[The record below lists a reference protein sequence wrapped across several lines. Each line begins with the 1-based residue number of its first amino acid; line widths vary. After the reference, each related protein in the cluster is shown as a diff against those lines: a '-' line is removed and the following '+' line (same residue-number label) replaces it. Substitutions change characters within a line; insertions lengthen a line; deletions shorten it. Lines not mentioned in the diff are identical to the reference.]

1 VPRPRA
7 LTTNE
12 IEAALASLPG
22 WSLVN
27 GKLHRELRFPD
38 FVTAFGFMTQAALHA
53 EKLDHHPE
61 WSNVYG
67 KVVVDLVTHDAK
79 GVTELD
85 LELARRM
92 SALASAAPSPA
103 PAPKGTG

>member
-1 VPRPRA
+1 MSRPKA
-7 LTTNE
+7 LSTSE
-12 IEAALASLPG
+12 IEAALESLPG
-22 WSLVN
+22 WSLAN
-27 GKLHRELRFPD
+27 GKLHRDFRFPD
-38 FVTAFGFMTQAALHA
+38 FMRAFGFLSEAALHA

-67 KVVVDLVTHDAK
+67 RVVVDLVTHDAK

-92 SALASAAPSPA
+92 SRIAER
-103 PAPKGTG
+103 

>member
-1 VPRPRA
+1 MARPKA
-7 LTTNE
+7 LSTSE
-12 IEAALASLPG
+12 IEAALAGLPG
-22 WSLVN
+22 WSHLN

-38 FVTAFGFMTQAALHA
+38 FMRAFAFMSEAALHA

-67 KVVVDLVTHDAK
+67 RVVVDLVTHDAK

-92 SALASAAPSPA
+92 SRIAER
-103 PAPKGTG
+103 